1 MKIAGIELGEWYRH
15 SSGSYHRDIIK
26 SDIAAENYI
35 IISVFWENWKC
46 YFWDELYYLNDH
58 YQAIYGGNGYSS
70 IEEAKDQI
78 DQFLVKMA
86 NLTAFS

>member
-15 SSGSYHRDIIK
+15 SSGSYHRNIIGF
-26 SDIAAENYI
+26 DMTNEQYI
-35 IISVFWENWKC
+35 RITVFRENWKC
-46 YFWDELYYLNDH
+46 YFWDELDYLNDH
-58 YQAIYGGNGYSS
+58 YQAIYGDNGHSS

-78 DQFLVKMA
+78 DQFIAKMA